1 MFGSFGFHQ
10 MFWLSSPPGA
20 PLNGTNVL
28 PPSVDLWLT
37 TSVTISV
44 SASFGWT
51 CGTTSLMRLTGRVS
65 VVLRAHV
72 SPASSER

>member
-20 PLNGTNVL
+20 PLNGTNVW
-28 PPSVDLWLT
+28 PPSVDLKLT
-37 TSVTISV
+37 MSVTMSV
-44 SASFGWT
+44 SGSFGCT
-51 CGTTSLMRLTGRVS
+51 CGTASLIRLVGRVS

-72 SPASSER
+72 SPESSDR